1 MTERIR
7 GQVAAVTG
15 GARGIGR
22 ATAHALVAEG
32 ARVVIGDLDADLAA
46 RTAADLGP
54 RCMGLRLDVTD
65 AASFEGF
72 VDAAERHFGPVGV
85 LVNNAGIMFVGD
97 FLEMDDATID
107 VQLAVN
113 LKGVL
118 LGMKL
123 AGTRMRQ
130 RRHGHIVNIA
140 SVAGLAGAP
149 GGTTYA
155 ATKHA
160 VIGATSS
167 LRGELRP
174 YGVHVSAV
182 CPAIV
187 RTELGGGLGQ
197 LKIRAVEPEDVAA
210 AVVRVLQTRRNVVT
224 VPRWLAGLGAATAW
238 LPSKAQEAITRSL
251 GSDRALVEADPT
263 ARSAYERRARAA
275 APESSATLAPGGT
288 NVANDEAASA

>member
-7 GQVAAVTG
+7 GQVIAVTG

-54 RCMGLRLDVTD
+54 RCLGLRLDVTD
-65 AASFEGF
+65 AMSFGAF
-72 VDAAERHFGPVGV
+72 LDTAERDFGPVGV

-123 AGTRMRQ
+123 AGARMRQ
-130 RRHGHIVNIA
+130 RRNGHIVNIA

-174 YGVHVSAV
+174 HGVHVSAV

-197 LKIRAVEPEDVAA
+197 LKIRAVEPEDVAG
-210 AVVRVLQTRRNVVT
+210 AVVRVLRTRRNVVT

-251 GSDRALVEADPT
+251 GSDRALVEADAA
-263 ARSAYERRARAA
+263 ARSAYEQRARAA
-275 APESSATLAPGGT
+275 ARASATSAVGAVT
-288 NVANDEAASA
+288 TAADDVASA